1 MRFWPFPRHGKD
13 EVAALR
19 GYAIC
24 TAPRSGSNWLCYLL
38 SSTGVLGNP
47 REYFNYEGRR
57 QFDDPAYP
65 TEPAEQFRRILTMGA
80 TPNGVY
86 GLKVFPSQHDVVAP
100 TCAWTSLLPNLNFL
114 WLQRR
119 DLLGQAISA
128 MRVVQTGQFRAIVPA
143 TAAPE
148 YDAHLIR
155 QHLAAT
161 VRNQAR
167 WALFFARTAISPL
180 PVFYEDVVADPQTVV
195 DRIAAFISVKQ
206 RAVIRSEV
214 IEVNIQRDALTEE
227 WRAQFLQ
234 EEGGRDVIDQF

>member
-1 MRFWPFPRHGKD
+1 
-13 EVAALR
+13 
-19 GYAIC
+19 
-24 TAPRSGSNWLCYLL
+24 
-38 SSTGVLGNP
+38 
-47 REYFNYEGRR
+47 
-57 QFDDPAYP
+57 
-65 TEPAEQFRRILTMGA
+65 MGA
-80 TPNGVY
+80 TPNGIY

-100 TCAWTSLLPNLNFL
+100 TCAWTSLLPNLKFL

-128 MRVVQTGQFRAIVPA
+128 TRVVQTGQFRATVPA

-155 QHLAAT
+155 QHLATT
-161 VRNQAR
+161 VRDQAR

-195 DRIAAFISVKQ
+195 DRIAAFIDVKQ

-214 IEVNIQRDALTEE
+214 IELNIQRDALTEE
-227 WRAQFLQ
+227 WRARFLQ